1 MRPLVPNSF
10 SKGSFTMSDVLDY
23 SDRIG
28 RRTQP
33 VGIARFLA
41 MAAGAAI
48 SMYFVIVAFCIYW
61 LAFLPAAAMAW
72 LVPERILKKLALPL
86 LIVSAIAAAAL
97 TQTIATFFPDYSSPR
112 DILLELALWCGVGI
126 FARSYL
132 AYTAL
137 PPTFDELKADIASR
151 WPERWFAANLNNPLD
166 AAFTRLFIGNA
177 VAMIPV
183 TVLLIL
189 PSTLNYFVVALWT
202 AALLLVLFPQDLI
215 EHSHMHNRIFTPRIG
230 ASPRV
235 KRVLSTCQWIF
246 EYPVTLLTIRMPEF
260 YRIQHVYIH
269 HVEDNG
275 PDDTQSTMTYDR
287 TSFLDYSRHALVQG
301 LDLLTG
307 CLVIPYLMRKNKKRQ
322 IKELLKGMAIFY
334 ALVVAIAVINP
345 IAAGLVVV
353 SRMLG
358 GQILSFFAF
367 FQHGLIDPHDVLN
380 VHGNTINY
388 EGDEHGHLG
397 ADFHVEHHLKPA
409 RHWSVYRDEARKE
422 TSAHEHGHR
431 AMVVDKGYYSP
442 LGMMRALWT
451 RDFAGVATRAHV
463 SGLADEPTAIARH
476 VEERTRPIGDIELT
490 GWMGY
495 LDRCLGQV
503 MGKALPTDLRVGP

>member
-1 MRPLVPNSF
+1 
-10 SKGSFTMSDVLDY
+10 MSDAIDY
-23 SDRIG
+23 SDHIG
-28 RRTQP
+28 RGTETAGIGRLIATA
-33 VGIARFLA
+33 VGAVVSI
-41 MAAGAAI
+41 
-48 SMYFVIVAFCIYW
+48 YFVIVAFCIYW
-61 LAFLPAAAMAW
+61 LAYLPAVALWW
-72 LVPERILKKLALPL
+72 LVPDRILRKLALPL
-86 LIVSAIAAAAL
+86 LIVSAIGAAAL
-97 TQTIATFFPDYSSPR
+97 TQTIDSFFPDYSSPR
-112 DILLELALWCGVGI
+112 EILLELALWAAVGI
-126 FARSYL
+126 FARCYL

-183 TVLLIL
+183 TILLIL

-215 EHSHMHNRIFTPRIG
+215 EHSHMHNRIFTARVG
-230 ASPRV
+230 SSSRV
-235 KRVLSTCQWIF
+235 KRVLAICQWLF

-275 PDDTQSTMTYDR
+275 PDDTQSTMAYDR
-287 TSFLDYSRHALVQG
+287 TSFLDYARHALLQG

-307 CLVIPYLMRKNKKRQ
+307 CLVIPYLKRKGKKRQ
-322 IKELLKGMAIFY
+322 LKELLQGMAVFY
-334 ALVVAIAVINP
+334 AVVLVIAFVNP
-345 IAAGLVVV
+345 IAACLVVV
-353 SRMLG
+353 SRLLG

-367 FQHGLIDPHDVLN
+367 FQHGLIDPHDVTN

-409 RHWSVYRDEARKE
+409 RHWSVYCDESRKE
-422 TSAHEHGHR
+422 TAAHDDGHR
-431 AMVVDKGYYSP
+431 AMVVAKGFYSP
-442 LGMMRALWT
+442 LGMMRALWM
-451 RDFAGVATRAHV
+451 RDFAGVATRARV
-463 SGLADEPTAIARH
+463 SGLGEDTAAIARH
-476 VEERTRPIGDIELT
+476 VEERTRPIGAAERS
-490 GWMGY
+490 GVMAR
-495 LDRCLGQV
+495 LDRWLGVV
-503 MGKALPTDLRVGP
+503 MGMALPTDLRVGP